1 MSKGNL
7 TEKYEKNV
15 GTNYPLARIRCP
27 YRKQLYRAVQHDETV

>member
-15 GTNYPLARIRCP
+15 GTNYPLPRIGCP
-27 YRKQLYRAVQHDETV
+27 YRKQLYRAAQHYPTA